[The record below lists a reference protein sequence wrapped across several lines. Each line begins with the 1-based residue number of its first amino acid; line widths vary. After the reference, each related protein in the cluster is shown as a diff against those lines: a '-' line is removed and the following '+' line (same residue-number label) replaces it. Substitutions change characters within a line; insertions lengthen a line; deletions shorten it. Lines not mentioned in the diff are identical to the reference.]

1 MKTPTARHTP
11 EYSTPAEKSEVGDP
25 HLKVDSIYVL
35 PPVPLGDLPMFR
47 KSPVTPEPSAPIA
60 QVKEPTVDLK
70 PVIVDENIDDKQGN
84 SFLAQRLPSEDLK
97 IMPGGVQSSS
107 AVSWIS
113 SSRSKADGVE
123 AESGHSEGDLERIS
137 DIIGSSSAD
146 VGISQSKTNVG
157 GLEVDSEQ
165 LERSQLAG
173 RLLSEWGKFVLGML
187 LAGAVAGYATRVG
200 KKIMAG
206 KEADGGSQ
214 SVVMPIRMVDES
226 GEAVYNLDDVY
237 RSSVFNRGEGHSYN
251 RSGFLL

>member
-1 MKTPTARHTP
+1 M
-11 EYSTPAEKSEVGDP
+11 
-25 HLKVDSIYVL
+25 
-35 PPVPLGDLPMFR
+35 
-47 KSPVTPEPSAPIA
+47 
-60 QVKEPTVDLK
+60 
-70 PVIVDENIDDKQGN
+70 
-84 SFLAQRLPSEDLK
+84 
-97 IMPGGVQSSS
+97 
-107 AVSWIS
+107 
-113 SSRSKADGVE
+113 
-123 AESGHSEGDLERIS
+123 ERIS

-146 VGISQSKTNVG
+146 VGISPSKTNVG